1 MGICC
6 KKKKKDD
13 DVILIENL
21 LNEKED
27 DNPFNI
33 KLKMNDFQK
42 IKLLGK
48 GSFGEV
54 YLVKLKRNNKVYAMK
69 ILDKYNV
76 RESNQVEHTKVE
88 RDLLVKTNCPFV
100 VNIKFAFQDK
110 ENLYIITEFM
120 QGGELFFHL
129 HKEKRFDNEKAK
141 FYIVE
146 IILALEYLHSRKM
159 LYRDLKPPNI
169 LIDKT
174 GHIKLTDFGL
184 SKIFKSKNDKA
195 YTICGSP
202 NYLAPEILTNKGYDF
217 TVDWWSLGCVM
228 YELLIGLS
236 PFKIRPGESLNEEF
250 YNKEFFMPDYVSEEA
265 QDLIKKLLVINPKK
279 RLGYGDNGA
288 NKIKLHPYF
297 KNINW
302 DDAWKQKLN
311 PPFIP
316 QIKDDL
322 DIRYF
327 DTLFTKETILS
338 SDSDYSGLS
347 SNNSG
352 DFKGFTFVSDSI
364 GSELMVM
371 NKNVNN

>member
-6 KKKKKDD
+6 KKKKKDND
-13 DVILIENL
+13 TILIDNL

-33 KLKMNDFQK
+33 KLTMNDFQRL
-42 IKLLGK
+42 KLLGK

-54 YLVKLKRNNKVYAMK
+54 YLVKLKQNNKIYAMK

-76 RESNQVEHTKVE
+76 RESRQVEHTKIE
-88 RDLLVKTNCPFV
+88 RDLLVKTNCPFI

-146 IILALEYLHSRKM
+146 IILAIEYLHRRKM
-159 LYRDLKPPNI
+159 LYRDLKPSNI
-169 LIDKT
+169 LVDKK

-184 SKIFKSKNDKA
+184 SKIFKSKKDKA

-202 NYLAPEILTNKGYDF
+202 HYLAPEILTNKGYDF
-217 TVDWWSLGCVM
+217 AVDWWSLGCVL
-228 YELLIGLS
+228 YELLIGSS
-236 PFKIRPGESLNEEF
+236 PFRIRLGESLNEEL
-250 YNKEFFMPDYVSEEA
+250 YNKELLMPDYVTEEA
-265 QDLIKKLLVINPKK
+265 QDLIKKLLIINPKK

-297 KNINW
+297 KDINW
-302 DDAWKQKLN
+302 DDAWNQKLN

-316 QIKDDL
+316 QIKDDMDL
-322 DIRYF
+322 KYF
-327 DTLFTKETILS
+327 DTLYTKEPIMS
-338 SDSDYSGLS
+338 YDSDYSGFS
-347 SNNSG
+347 SNNSS
-352 DFKGFTFVSDSI
+352 DFKGFTFVADSI

-371 NKNVNN
+371 NKNAEN

>member
-13 DVILIENL
+13 DAILIENL
-21 LNEKED
+21 LNDKED

-302 DDAWKQKLN
+302 DDAWKKKLN

-316 QIKDDL
+316 QIKDDEDL
-322 DIRYF
+322 RYF